1 MIDERNYRLSSC
13 VGFAAFDSGGRIG
26 VVADLHYGS
35 RSDRPD
41 FLVIRRGLLRRRR
54 ISIPVDQVVQID
66 MAGRKVVVQGAPVG
80 RIRWSH
86 PTEDMEGAARAPF
99 TTFKRHEIVR
109 SSASSAWDLA
119 ADLTLFRI
127 CYASTCCRPRR
138 GDEFAL

>member
-13 VGFAAFDSGGRIG
+13 VGFAAFDPGGRIG

-41 FLVIRRGLLRRRR
+41 FLVIRRGLIRQRR
-54 ISIPVDQVVQID
+54 ISISVEQIVEID
-66 MAGRKVVVQGAPVG
+66 MAGRKVVVQGAAVG

-99 TTFKRHEIVR
+99 TNLQ
-109 SSASSAWDLA
+109 ASRD
-119 ADLTLFRI
+119 
-127 CYASTCCRPRR
+127 RP
-138 GDEFAL
+138 E